1 MSAIAC
7 LQSIKIP
14 KYFIFGN
21 HEMNYKY
28 QTEFRSIN
36 TLLIFSDSIFIFKTA
51 QFSSRI
57 NKLLSFLLREEIFQ
71 YFSNLF
77 KNLQYSTTILVC

>member
-21 HEMNYKY
+21 HVVKYKY
-28 QTEFRSIN
+28 QTEFSSIN
-36 TLLIFSDSIFIFKTA
+36 ALKILSVSIFIFKTA

-57 NKLLSFLLREEIFQ
+57 NKLLFFLLREEIFQ